1 MQPLT
6 EGVFYILLSLH
17 EERHGYGIMQQVEE
31 ITKGRLRIGA
41 GTMYGA
47 LKSLQEKGWIDALD
61 GEGRQ
66 KNYIVTDSGRDVFQ
80 NEVIRLQEL
89 VKNGLNKGR

>member
-66 KNYIVTDSGRDVFQ
+66 KKYIVTDSGRNVFQ